1 MFRIPD
7 SERHSHVK
15 FYCLH
20 EREERKIDR
29 ERQRSK
35 KKLDASSLHSA
46 LTILWLLTYEHEK
59 RRVTRLIASLLVFV
73 RMSVDVTLTLQQ
85 MYVFLQDMNPE
96 LDDDFYTSIF
106 RVCNL
111 TFVSSIN
118 VGLHMF

>member
-15 FYCLH
+15 FYCLY
-20 EREERKIDR
+20 EREERKIER

-59 RRVTRLIASLLVFV
+59 MRVTSMLHRAEEDHKKS
-73 RMSVDVTLTLQQ
+73 D
-85 MYVFLQDMNPE
+85 
-96 LDDDFYTSIF
+96 LDQRSK
-106 RVCNL
+106 
-111 TFVSSIN
+111 
-118 VGLHMF
+118 